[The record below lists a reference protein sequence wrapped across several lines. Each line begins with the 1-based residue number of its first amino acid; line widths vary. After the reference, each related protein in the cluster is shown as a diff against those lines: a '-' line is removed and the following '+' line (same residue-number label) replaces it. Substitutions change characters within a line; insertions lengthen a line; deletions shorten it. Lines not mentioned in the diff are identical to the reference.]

1 MIFEREE
8 YELAGKKIELRS
20 AKETA
25 EEAQMLV
32 DYLKTVCGETRFLLV
47 NSDEVKYPAEGE
59 MEFIKGMN
67 ESEEKMLILAFVDG
81 VYAGNCSF
89 SAAGSGRRAR
99 HRADIGIA
107 LFQKFTGF
115 GLGRLMM
122 ERMIAKI
129 KEQGYEQAELTV
141 VGGNDRAYHLYESF
155 GFKECGCIPD
165 ANKYDDGTYS
175 DDIHMVLKLK

>member
-1 MIFEREE
+1 MIFEDET
-8 YELAGKKIELRS
+8 YEISGKKILLRS
-20 AKETA
+20 AREN
-25 EEAQMLV
+25 EDEAKMLV

-47 NSDEVKYPAEGE
+47 NSDEVKYTTEGE
-59 MEFIKGMN
+59 LKFIKDMN

-89 SAAGSGRRAR
+89 NRAGTSRRMK

-115 GLGRLMM
+115 GLGQLMM

-129 KEQGYEQAELTV
+129 KELGYEQAELTV
-141 VGGNDRAYHLYESF
+141 VGGNDRAYHLYEKM
-155 GFKECGCIPD
+155 GFKECGRIPN

-175 DDIHMVLKLK
+175 DDIHMVLTFT

>member
-1 MIFEREE
+1 MIFESEV
-8 YELAGKKIELRS
+8 YELDGKKIELRS
-20 AKETA
+20 AGENE
-25 EEAQMLV
+25 EEAKMLV

-47 NSDEVKYPAEGE
+47 NPDEVKYTTEGE
-59 MEFIKGMN
+59 LEFIKGMN
-67 ESEEKMLILAFVDG
+67 QSEEKMLILAFVDG

-89 SAAGSGRRAR
+89 NRIGTSRRMK

-107 LFQKFTGF
+107 LFQKYTGF

-129 KEQGYEQAELTV
+129 KELGYEQAELTV
-141 VGGNDRAYHLYESF
+141 VGGNDRAYHLYESV
-155 GFKECGCIPD
+155 GFKECGRIPD

-175 DDIHMVLKLK
+175 DDIHMVLKF